1 MLHSTTSED
10 HLYQQSK
17 RRIDAK
23 ASSENNC
30 INNVC
35 IDDAFFYKHC
45 MFRQCRMTYKA

>member
-35 IDDAFFYKHC
+35 IIDAFFLQTLHVPSV
-45 MFRQCRMTYKA
+45 QNDV